1 MSQATYPPRR
11 VAFRVEYDGTGFSG
25 WQKQLNTPNTIQQSL
40 EEAWSA
46 FVGHDVAIQGASRT
60 DAGVHARGQLA
71 AVTVQHP
78 AQLSG
83 MIKAVNA
90 MLTRQIAVRDPVLV
104 TSDYNPRFGNDG
116 KTYSYHIYT
125 DKLRRP
131 LLDRW
136 ATRCPWSLNLEDMKR
151 AAGYCT
157 GTHDFTSFAAADGSH
172 KTGVRTI
179 HEFSCAEIDAHLIR
193 FDVHGTAF
201 MKNMVRILVG
211 TMLEVG
217 RGRIS
222 ACQIPQIIAAEN
234 RQAAGPTAPPQGL
247 CLEEVFAKFQYI
259 SAG

>member
-1 MSQATYPPRR
+1 MAET
-11 VAFRVEYDGTGFSG
+11 
-25 WQKQLNTPNTIQQSL
+25 KQHPHDDSAVTRGSL
-40 EEAWSA
+40 VG

-83 MIKAVNA
+83 MIKAVNTK
-90 MLTRQIAVRDPVLV
+90 LTRQIAVRDPVQVHL
-104 TSDYNPRFGNDG
+104 DYNPRFGNKG
-116 KTYSYHIYT
+116 KAYSYHIYT
-125 DKLRRP
+125 DTLRRP

-136 ATRCPWSLNLEDMKR
+136 ATRCPWLLNLEDMNR

-172 KTGVRTI
+172 KTAVRTI
-179 HEFSCAEIDAHLIR
+179 DKFSCTASDTGLIR
-193 FDVHGTAF
+193 FDVRGTAF

-217 RGRIS
+217 RGRIPACDPSNDCCRKPSGGRPDCTS
-222 ACQIPQIIAAEN
+222 ARSLPRRSVC
-234 RQAAGPTAPPQGL
+234 
-247 CLEEVFAKFQYI
+247 
-259 SAG
+259 

>member
-1 MSQATYPPRR
+1 MNPATYPPRR

-25 WQKQLNTPNTIQQSL
+25 WQKQNNTPTTIQQSL

-90 MLTRQIAVRDPVLV
+90 KLTRQIAVRDPVLV

-116 KTYSYHIYT
+116 KAYSYHIYT
-125 DKLRRP
+125 DTLRRP

-136 ATRCPWSLNLEDMKR
+136 ATRCPWLLNLEDMNR

-172 KTGVRTI
+172 KTAVRTI
-179 HEFSCAEIDAHLIR
+179 DKFSCTALDTGLIR
-193 FDVHGTAF
+193 FDVRGTAF

-217 RGRIS
+217 RGRIP
-222 ACQIPQIIAAEN
+222 ACQIPQMIAAEN

-247 CLEEVFAKFQYI
+247 CLEEVFAEFQEI
-259 SAG
+259 STG